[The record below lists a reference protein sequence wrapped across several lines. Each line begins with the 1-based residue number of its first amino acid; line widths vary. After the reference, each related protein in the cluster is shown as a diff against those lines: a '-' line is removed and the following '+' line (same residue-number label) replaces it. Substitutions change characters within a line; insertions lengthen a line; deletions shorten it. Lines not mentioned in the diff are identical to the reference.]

1 MNQESKKQLDDLQS
15 YMGALSAPK
24 LSLEAKVRI
33 KASLMSK
40 LQIKDAMASAND
52 VSPENS
58 WLSSVVKDL
67 GKQVVL
73 GNVAKA
79 RVKER
84 IFAKIEDFGMAFKPM
99 GFTLVRVLSSAMVFT
114 LFISSIFFVGTSNV
128 QAQTSTRLTQVQGE
142 VFVNREGRQL
152 KAEEGMMLLQNDIII
167 TNENARVNIAYY
179 DDSVT
184 RLYADTEVVLNR
196 LYLNENNGAVTTQI
210 VTTLNRGDI
219 WVNVPGLVSDESIFL
234 VSAGDYTAEVVNKAA
249 FHLKA
254 KNESY
259 EVGVFDSVLYVADK
273 NNAKKPVAN
282 GYKLVL
288 KERETVALISSEDR
302 ENDWVKNNIGQDEI
316 HLNGVKNKLIAEVQQ
331 DVKDQAGEQGASNYI
346 NDFESRLGEYEVLL
360 SDGNSLSAKD
370 KLSELRTSVE
380 SILAEVKALEQSD
393 PQQAEQLRNQLNKNL
408 ALHYRILTLVAAD
421 IESIEGKN
429 VLYDVKVA
437 LAPTDEQKKL
447 VENKKAN
454 DVLVQ
459 VADALGGDNAVSK
472 TEVDKYVNQAQEI
485 VKQSDN
491 KDGEALLTLFKDVPT
506 KNPVKTPTSVVVDGS
521 VSTVNSGAD
530 ASSQT
535 ATQTNTQ
542 TGSNPVVITPNTNGS
557 TGGVDSTNLPPQ
569 FEMNLNRDNLEQ

>member
-40 LQIKDAMASAND
+40 LQTKDAMASAND

-58 WLSSVVKDL
+58 WLSSAVKDL

-84 IFAKIEDFGMAFKPM
+84 IFAKIEDFGMALKPM

-152 KAEEGMMLLQNDIII
+152 KAEEGMMLLQNDIVI

-196 LYLNENNGAVTTQI
+196 LYLNENSGAITTQI

-535 ATQTNTQ
+535 ATQANTQ
-542 TGSNPVVITPNTNGS
+542 TGNNPVVITPNTNGS